1 MRKLAGLA
9 MVRNEADIIETF
21 IRYNLQFLDEMIIVL
36 HAPADGTDRIVAE
49 LQREG
54 LPIVIEHNRELA
66 FRKCAWMNT
75 IARDVLAQKRADFLF
90 MLDADEFIKT
100 PSREFLERAID
111 AIPLG
116 ATAALRWESYVPSPD
131 DAADEINPL
140 KRIQHRC
147 TKESQPVCKVI
158 INAHFGADHTLAI
171 AEGNH
176 AVVRRTGGTM
186 TAVQHVMFGGLSLA
200 HFPVRSASQLL
211 TKAMI
216 GTWSRWLQNGGVD
229 KQMHISSHWVQ
240 FYQEL
245 MHGGNISS
253 ERLRDLALDY
263 QLAQQCQ
270 GLVVDAS
277 LTRDPLPA
285 DFALKYTPAG
295 DGAPFHII
303 AQWVEQLIDR
313 SANTS
318 VMPSRALRTGQW
330 AMND

>member
-1 MRKLAGLA
+1 

-36 HAPADGTDRIVAE
+36 HAPADGTDRIVAD
-49 LQREG
+49 LKREG

-116 ATAALRWESYVPSPD
+116 ATAVLRWESYVPSPD
-131 DAADEINPL
+131 DAANEINPL

-147 TKESQPVCKVI
+147 SKESQPVCKVI
-158 INAHFGADHTLAI
+158 VNAHFGADHTLAI

-176 AVVRRTGGTM
+176 AVIRRIRGAEIPVR
-186 TAVQHVMFGGLSLA
+186 HVTFRGLSLA

-229 KQMHISSHWVQ
+229 KQMHISGHWVQ

-263 QLAQQCQ
+263 QFAQQRRGQ
-270 GLVVDAS
+270 AVDSS

-285 DFALKYTPAG
+285 EFALRYTRPIEES
-295 DGAPFHII
+295 PFHVI

-313 SANTS
+313 SSNTS
-318 VMPSRALRTGQW
+318 SIVPHTSRTGTS
-330 AMND
+330 AMNG